1 MIHEENPIALRQ
13 NWISVLAKADYS
25 TLLDLWSRK
34 PDENS
39 FQILRKPETGLVMI
53 RGRMGG
59 TGAPFNT
66 GEATVTRCSVRSES
80 GHVGHS
86 YVMGRNHD
94 HAMIA
99 AKIDAQLQDEALF
112 EDLMAEIIKPL
123 EENLS
128 EAKQVDREKVAATKV
143 DFFTMVRGED

>member
-1 MIHEENPIALRQ
+1 MSHDEDQIALRQ
-13 NWISVLAKADYS
+13 RWISILAKADS
-25 TLLDLWSRK
+25 NKLLDLWSKK
-34 PDENS
+34 PETDA
-39 FQILRKPETGLVMI
+39 FQVLRKPETGLVMV

-59 TGAPFNT
+59 TGAPFNA
-66 GEATVTRCSVRSES
+66 GEATVTRCSVRSTA

-99 AKIDAQLQDEALF
+99 AKIDAQLQDETRF
-112 EDLMAEIIKPL
+112 ETVMSEIVEPLAEYQ
-123 EENLS
+123 S
-128 EAKQVDREKVAATKV
+128 EAKQINREKVAATKV